1 MNKEETQKILTILR
15 VNYPNNFKSVANKND
30 MDLIVDTWDIQ
41 FKSYTL
47 DEVFNAIMSIIATDT
62 SGFAPSIGRVK
73 DELNKKYKD
82 SVMTDEE
89 AWSIVLNSA
98 KCNPTKAK
106 SNFEALPGNI
116 KKAVKHPKFLES
128 LGNANISSQGT
139 FKKDFVKNYNETIE
153 NDYQEMNA
161 NSITRLEFC
170 KRNAIPGETIK
181 ALNGVVD
188 LKQIES
194 KQLKYDEER

>member
-1 MNKEETQKILTILR
+1 MTTENVKSILALLMANYSNFLKNVAKKDMGLIVKTWETQ
-15 VNYPNNFKSVANKND
+15 FKD
-30 MDLIVDTWDIQ
+30 
-41 FKSYTL
+41 YTF
-47 DEVFNAIMSIIATDT
+47 DEVFNAIMTIMANDT
-62 SGFAPSIGRVK
+62 SNFAPSIGRIK

-89 AWSIVLNSA
+89 AWSIVLNKAS
-98 KCNPTKAK
+98 CNPIKARA
-106 SNFEALPGNI
+106 NFEMLPGNI

-139 FKKDFVKNYNETIE
+139 FKKDFVKNYNEIIE

-170 KRNAIPGETIK
+170 KRNAIPGEAIK
-181 ALNGVVD
+181 ALNGVAD
-188 LKQIES
+188 LKRIES
-194 KQLKYDEER
+194 K

>member
-1 MNKEETQKILTILR
+1 MTTENVKSILALLMANYSNSFKNVEKKDMELIIKTWET
-15 VNYPNNFKSVANKND
+15 
-30 MDLIVDTWDIQ
+30 Q

-47 DEVFNAIMSIIATDT
+47 DEVFNAIMSIMANDT
-62 SGFAPSIGRVK
+62 SNFAPSIGRVK
-73 DELNKKYKD
+73 DELNKKFKE
-82 SVMTDEE
+82 SVMPSEE
-89 AWSIVLNSA
+89 AWSIVLNKAS
-98 KCNPTKAK
+98 CNPIKARA
-106 SNFEALPGNI
+106 NFEALPGNI

-139 FKKDFVKNYNETIE
+139 FKKDFVKNYNEIIE

-181 ALNGVVD
+181 ALNGAD

-194 KQLKYDEER
+194 K

>member
-153 NDYQEMNA
+153 NDYQEMNV

-194 KQLKYDEER
+194 K

>member
-1 MNKEETQKILTILR
+1 MTRENVKSVLALLMANYSNSFKNVEKQDIELIIKTWETQ
-15 VNYPNNFKSVANKND
+15 FKN
-30 MDLIVDTWDIQ
+30 
-41 FKSYTL
+41 YTL
-47 DEVFNAIMSIIATDT
+47 EDVFNAIMSIMANDT
-62 SGFAPSIGRVK
+62 SNFAPSIGRVK

-89 AWSIVLNSA
+89 AWSIVLNKAS
-98 KCNPTKAK
+98 CNPIKARA
-106 SNFEALPGNI
+106 NFEALPGNI

-139 FKKDFVKNYNETIE
+139 FKKDFVKSYKETIE

-161 NSITRLEFC
+161 NKITRLEFC

-181 ALNGVVD
+181 ALNGVAD

-194 KQLKYDEER
+194 K

>member
-1 MNKEETQKILTILR
+1 MELIIKTWET
-15 VNYPNNFKSVANKND
+15 
-30 MDLIVDTWDIQ
+30 Q

-47 DEVFNAIMSIIATDT
+47 DEVFNAIMSIIGNDT
-62 SGFAPSIGRVK
+62 SNFAPSIGRVK
-73 DELNKKYKD
+73 DELNKKFKE
-82 SVMTDEE
+82 SVMPSEE
-89 AWSIVLNSA
+89 AWSIVLNKAS
-98 KCNPTKAK
+98 CNPIKART
-106 SNFEALPGNI
+106 NFEALPGNI

-128 LGNANISSQGT
+128 LGNANIQNQGT
-139 FKKDFVKNYNETIE
+139 FKKDFVKSYKETIE

-181 ALNGVVD
+181 ALNGVAD

-194 KQLKYDEER
+194 K

>member
-1 MNKEETQKILTILR
+1 MTTENVKSILALLMANYSNSFKNVEKKDMELIIKTWET
-15 VNYPNNFKSVANKND
+15 
-30 MDLIVDTWDIQ
+30 Q

-47 DEVFNAIMSIIATDT
+47 DEVFNAIMSIMANDT
-62 SGFAPSIGRVK
+62 SNFAPSIGRVK
-73 DELNKKYKD
+73 DELNKKFKE
-82 SVMTDEE
+82 SVMSSEE
-89 AWSIVLNSA
+89 AWSIVLNKAS
-98 KCNPTKAK
+98 CNPIKART
-106 SNFEALPGNI
+106 NFEALPGNI

-128 LGNANISSQGT
+128 LGNANIQNQGT
-139 FKKDFVKNYNETIE
+139 FKKDFVKNYNEIIK

-181 ALNGVVD
+181 ALNGVAD

-194 KQLKYDEER
+194 K

>member
-1 MNKEETQKILTILR
+1 MTTENVKSILALLIANYSNSFKNVEKKDMELIIKTWET
-15 VNYPNNFKSVANKND
+15 
-30 MDLIVDTWDIQ
+30 Q

-47 DEVFNAIMSIIATDT
+47 DEVFNAIMSIIGNDT
-62 SGFAPSIGRVK
+62 SNFAPSIGRVK
-73 DELNKKYKD
+73 DELNKKFKE
-82 SVMTDEE
+82 SVMPSEE
-89 AWSIVLNSA
+89 AWSIVLNKAS
-98 KCNPTKAK
+98 CNPIKART
-106 SNFEALPGNI
+106 NFEALPGNI

-128 LGNANISSQGT
+128 LGNANIQNQGT
-139 FKKDFVKNYNETIE
+139 FKKDFVKSYKETIE

-181 ALNGVVD
+181 ALNGVAD

-194 KQLKYDEER
+194 K

>member
-30 MDLIVDTWDIQ
+30 MDLIVDTWNIQ
-41 FKSYTL
+41 FKNYTL

-62 SGFAPSIGRVK
+62 SGFAPSIGRIK

-98 KCNPTKAK
+98 KCNPAKAK
-106 SNFEALPGNI
+106 DNFEALPGNI

-128 LGNANISSQGT
+128 LGYAGKKNQET
-139 FKKDFVKNYNETIE
+139 FKKDFVKSYKETIE

-161 NSITRLEFC
+161 NKITRLEFC
-170 KRNAIPGETIK
+170 ERNAIPKETIK
-181 ALNGVVD
+181 ALNGVTD
-188 LKQIES
+188 LKQIET
-194 KQLKYDEER
+194 K

>member
-1 MNKEETQKILTILR
+1 MTTENVKSILVLLMANYSNSFKNVEKKDMELIIKTWET
-15 VNYPNNFKSVANKND
+15 
-30 MDLIVDTWDIQ
+30 Q

-47 DEVFNAIMSIIATDT
+47 DEVFNAIMSIIGNDT
-62 SGFAPSIGRVK
+62 SNFAPSIGRIK
-73 DELNKKYKD
+73 EELNKKYKE
-82 SVMTDEE
+82 SVMPSEE
-89 AWSIVLNSA
+89 AWSIVLNKAS
-98 KCNPTKAK
+98 CNPIKARA
-106 SNFEALPGNI
+106 NFEALPGNI

-139 FKKDFVKNYNETIE
+139 FKKDFVKNYNEIIE

-181 ALNGVVD
+181 ALTGVTD
-188 LKQIES
+188 LKQI
-194 KQLKYDEER
+194 R

>member
-30 MDLIVDTWDIQ
+30 MGLIVDTWDIQ
-41 FKSYTL
+41 FKNYTL

-194 KQLKYDEER
+194 K

>member
-181 ALNGVVD
+181 ALNGVVE

-194 KQLKYDEER
+194 K

>member
-47 DEVFNAIMSIIATDT
+47 DEVFNSIMSIIATDT

-194 KQLKYDEER
+194 K

>member
-153 NDYQEMNA
+153 NDYQEMNV

-170 KRNAIPGETIK
+170 KRNAIPGETIQ

-194 KQLKYDEER
+194 K

>member
-188 LKQIES
+188 LKQIDS
-194 KQLKYDEER
+194 

>member
-41 FKSYTL
+41 FKNYTL
-47 DEVFNAIMSIIATDT
+47 DEVFNAIMSLIATDT

-170 KRNAIPGETIK
+170 KRNAIPKETIK
-181 ALNGVVD
+181 ALNGVTD
-188 LKQIES
+188 LKQIET
-194 KQLKYDEER
+194 K

>member
-1 MNKEETQKILTILR
+1 MTTENVKSILVLLMANYSNSFKNVEKKDMELIIKTWET
-15 VNYPNNFKSVANKND
+15 
-30 MDLIVDTWDIQ
+30 Q

-47 DEVFNAIMSIIATDT
+47 DEVFNAIMAIMANDT
-62 SGFAPSIGRVK
+62 SNFAPSIGRVK
-73 DELNKKYKD
+73 DELNKKYKE
-82 SVMTDEE
+82 SVMPSEE
-89 AWSIVLNSA
+89 AWSIVLNKAS
-98 KCNPTKAK
+98 CNPIKARA
-106 SNFEALPGNI
+106 NFEALPGNI

-139 FKKDFVKNYNETIE
+139 FKKDFVKNYNEIIE

-181 ALNGVVD
+181 ALNGAD

-194 KQLKYDEER
+194 K

>member
-1 MNKEETQKILTILR
+1 MTTENVKSILALLMANYSNSFKNVEKKDMELIIKTWET
-15 VNYPNNFKSVANKND
+15 
-30 MDLIVDTWDIQ
+30 Q

-47 DEVFNAIMSIIATDT
+47 DEVFNAIMSIIGNDT
-62 SGFAPSIGRVK
+62 SNFAPSIGRIK
-73 DELNKKYKD
+73 EELNKKYKE
-82 SVMTDEE
+82 SVMPSEE
-89 AWSIVLNSA
+89 AWSIVLNKAS
-98 KCNPTKAK
+98 CNPIKARA
-106 SNFEALPGNI
+106 NFEALPGNI

-139 FKKDFVKNYNETIE
+139 FKKDFVKNYNEIIE

-181 ALNGVVD
+181 VLTGVTD
-188 LKQIES
+188 LKQI
-194 KQLKYDEER
+194 R